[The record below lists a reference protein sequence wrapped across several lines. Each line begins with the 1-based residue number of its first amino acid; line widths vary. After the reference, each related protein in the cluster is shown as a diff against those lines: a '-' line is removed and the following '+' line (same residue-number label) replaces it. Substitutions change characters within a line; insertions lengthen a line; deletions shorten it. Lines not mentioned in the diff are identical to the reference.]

1 MPSATAETAGL
12 PGDLPEDVRRDLA
25 RLEEILAA
33 YGPTLVAFS
42 GGVDSTLV
50 AAAAARALGEEAL
63 AVTGVSGSLA
73 ASEREAAGALTER
86 LGIRHRY
93 LETYEMQDPDYRANA
108 GDRCYFCKSE
118 LFDRLVTLAE
128 AEGFAAIATGDN
140 LDDLGGHRPGMQ
152 AAAERRVRHPLIE
165 ASLGKEQIRA
175 LARAL
180 GLPNHAKPAAPCL
193 ASRVP
198 AGTPVSPEVLA
209 RVEAAEAGVRALGFP
224 VLRVR
229 HHDQVAR
236 VELPSEDLPRA
247 LELRRELGVACRAAG
262 YTWVTLDLD
271 GFRSGSLHEG
281 PSEPLELPEG
291 EAP

>member
-1 MPSATAETAGL
+1 MPSATA
-12 PGDLPEDVRRDLA
+12 DSLPEEVVGDLA
-25 RLEEILAA
+25 RLEEILSS

-50 AAAAARALGEEAL
+50 AAAAARALGERAV

-73 ASEREAAGALTER
+73 ESEREAAGALTRR

-93 LETYEMQDPDYRANA
+93 LETHEMDDPAYRANQ
-108 GDRCYFCKSE
+108 GDRCYHCKSE
-118 LFDRLVTLAE
+118 LFDRLGELAE
-128 AEGFAAIATGDN
+128 AEGYAAIATGDN

-152 AAAERRVRHPLIE
+152 AAAERRVRHPLIQ
-165 ASLGKEQIRA
+165 AGLGKASIRA

-198 AGTPVSPEVLA
+198 AGTAVSPEVLA
-209 RVEAAEAGVRALGFP
+209 RIEAAEAGVRRLGFP

-236 VELPSEDLPRA
+236 LELPSDDLLRA
-247 LELRRELGVACRAAG
+247 LDRRRELAAACRAAG
-262 YTWVTLDLD
+262 YTWVSLDLD

-281 PSEPLELPEG
+281 PSEPLELPEEG
-291 EAP
+291 VS

>member
-1 MPSATAETAGL
+1 MPE
-12 PGDLPEDVRRDLA
+12 PVRRDLA
-25 RLEEILAA
+25 RLEAVLAG

-73 ASEREAAGALTER
+73 SSEREAAGQLVRR

-93 LETYEMQDPDYRANA
+93 LETHEMEDPDYRANQ
-108 GDRCYFCKSE
+108 GDRCYYCKSE
-118 LFDRLVTLAE
+118 LFDRLGALAE

-152 AAAERRVRHPLIE
+152 AASERRVRHPLIE
-165 ASLGKEQIRA
+165 AELGKDAIRA

-180 GLPNHAKPAAPCL
+180 DLPNHAKPAAPCL

-209 RVEAAEAGVRALGFP
+209 QVEAAEAGVRALGFA

-236 VELPSEDLPRA
+236 LELPAEDLPRA
-247 LELRRELGVACRAAG
+247 LELRRELAAACRAAG
-262 YTWVTLDLD
+262 YTWVSLDLD

-281 PSEPLELPEG
+281 PSEPLEIPEG
-291 EAP
+291 KTE